1 MSAVHALSR
10 PPEPLD
16 PDVPPEW
23 RDLLERLVAAAA
35 GDRLSI
41 MLRDELAA
49 DVARAAC
56 VGGRLETRRVAERI
70 ASLQQLVAARLFSP
84 EAGPEHAEPL
94 LAAERLGKVMAAA
107 HAATGERMLRAQA
120 QRLEELA
127 NTDPL
132 TGLRNVRFMRERM
145 REMASLYRRYGRRFG
160 LLLVD
165 LDDFKRVNDTF
176 GHAAGDRILVRIA
189 DTLRESLRTDDVAV
203 RLGGD
208 EFCVLTPS
216 QTILALRVLSQRI
229 GAAVRRVRGPDGAPT
244 CVSIGIVAC
253 PRHGEEPDRLLDLA
267 DRAMYVAKASSR
279 CAAVAL
285 PDDIER

>member
-1 MSAVHALSR
+1 
-10 PPEPLD
+10 
-16 PDVPPEW
+16 
-23 RDLLERLVAAAA
+23 
-35 GDRLSI
+35 
-41 MLRDELAA
+41 
-49 DVARAAC
+49 
-56 VGGRLETRRVAERI
+56 
-70 ASLQQLVAARLFSP
+70 
-84 EAGPEHAEPL
+84 
-94 LAAERLGKVMAAA
+94 MAAA

-253 PRHGEEPDRLLDLA
+253 PCHGEEPDRLLDLA